1 MAMEAPKQLD
11 LTFTKS
17 VRLLKVRMQRDGTEL
32 DIGFNLFA
40 AATNVFAVS
49 LPELNNA
56 SYEIN
61 QTVTD
66 GDSHQVQ
73 GKHSF
78 TVGMYSD
85 LAIMPVMK
93 DFPRDL

>member
-40 AATNVFAVS
+40 AATNILRFRC
-49 LPELNNA
+49 LNLKTETMR
-56 SYEIN
+56 SI
-61 QTVTD
+61 
-66 GDSHQVQ
+66 G
-73 GKHSF
+73 
-78 TVGMYSD
+78 
-85 LAIMPVMK
+85 L
-93 DFPRDL
+93 

>member
-1 MAMEAPKQLD
+1 VIAHTAVAIAEPKDRAIAMEAPKQLD

-17 VRLLKVRMQRDGTEL
+17 VRLSKVRIQRDKTEL

-61 QTVTD
+61 
-66 GDSHQVQ
+66 
-73 GKHSF
+73 
-78 TVGMYSD
+78 
-85 LAIMPVMK
+85 
-93 DFPRDL
+93 

>member
-1 MAMEAPKQLD
+1 MIAHTAVAIAEPKDRAIAMEAPKQLD

-17 VRLLKVRMQRDGTEL
+17 VRLLKVRIQRDKTEL

-61 QTVTD
+61 
-66 GDSHQVQ
+66 
-73 GKHSF
+73 
-78 TVGMYSD
+78 
-85 LAIMPVMK
+85 
-93 DFPRDL
+93 

>member
-1 MAMEAPKQLD
+1 MIAHTAVAIAEPKDRAIAMEAPKQLD

-17 VRLLKVRMQRDGTEL
+17 VRLSKVRIQRDKTEL

-61 QTVTD
+61 
-66 GDSHQVQ
+66 
-73 GKHSF
+73 
-78 TVGMYSD
+78 
-85 LAIMPVMK
+85 
-93 DFPRDL
+93 